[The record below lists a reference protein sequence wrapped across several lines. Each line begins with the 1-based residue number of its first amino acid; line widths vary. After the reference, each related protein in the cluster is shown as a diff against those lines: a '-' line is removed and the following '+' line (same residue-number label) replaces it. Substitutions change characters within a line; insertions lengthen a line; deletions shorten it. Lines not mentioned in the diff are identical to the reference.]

1 MQQTHLFLF
10 YSLFYRIM
18 NRSRSITHENS
29 FIVEK
34 HILFWDEGYP
44 LTYKLND
51 YDTKKSFTL
60 VIYQQKEDRKDFVF
74 YCRLYYIN
82 AKRRKQIGIDSSVK
96 YELAD
101 VWLNDKYQGASY
113 QRIKY
118 SKQRFEL
125 IDRFLEYLGIINL
138 ILWTWKDNV
147 KAIKRYQDIGF
158 MPVDNGKIVKY
169 YSKVAK
175 RNAVS
180 EEDLRVFLR
189 QE

>member
-1 MQQTHLFLF
+1 
-10 YSLFYRIM
+10 M
-18 NRSRSITHENS
+18 NRSKSKTQENS

-34 HILFWDEGYP
+34 YILFWDEGYP

-82 AKRRKQIGIDSSVK
+82 AKRRKQIGVHSSIK

-101 VWLNDKYQGASY
+101 VWLNEEYQGVSY
-113 QRIKY
+113 QGIKY
-118 SKQRFEL
+118 SKLCFEL
-125 IDRFLEYLGIINL
+125 IDGFLVYLGIFNL

-158 MPVDNGKIVKY
+158 TLVDDDAKILKY
-169 YSKVAK
+169 YSNIAK
-175 RNAVS
+175 QNGVS
-180 EEDLRVFLR
+180 KEDLRVFLK
-189 QE
+189 